1 MKVSIYIILLA
12 MLAVCSGCAHKHVV
26 VSMNVPN
33 KGDIAIKTKYRYKV
47 ENLKSVQLSAYQ
59 PDVFDISGIPI
70 IVKEKFKRGKSSG
83 NWTFLLSIFSLTI
96 LPVVESQHI
105 DSQWSISLGNE
116 DSVLATVESCEY
128 CGYSFSMLS
137 PLALLFHWGK
147 RTCFRGCKI
156 YDDHSFGDTSLS
168 INSSLKNEPLAYSL
182 AVKLKELEDSGK
194 INEQVV
200 AKTFSQYNL
209 SKISERQRAVEK
221 SIQKKMGETVQD
233 AKGSQQT
240 FDIVRLERED
250 GRDFAYR
257 FKLASKS
264 SDRISLAD
272 YNTIRTAFRSS
283 IKEHYLLEH
292 PDLNPRTLVVDYPE
306 YALKNGQIVGRAVV
320 LTISAESIRY
330 DSATRRGRLAVRIN
344 VNQLEETRQ
353 WIRNNICDLAMEAKK
368 RDGDGL
374 PVGTRFYTESET
386 MNEDGILVV
395 DFKTE

>member
-1 MKVSIYIILLA
+1 M
-12 MLAVCSGCAHKHVV
+12 
-26 VSMNVPN
+26 
-33 KGDIAIKTKYRYKV
+33 
-47 ENLKSVQLSAYQ
+47 
-59 PDVFDISGIPI
+59 
-70 IVKEKFKRGKSSG
+70 
-83 NWTFLLSIFSLTI
+83 SIFSLNI
-96 LPVVESQHI
+96 LPIVESKHI
-105 DSQWSISLGNE
+105 DSQWIISLGNE

-147 RTCFRGCKI
+147 RTCFKGCKI
-156 YDDHSFGDTSLS
+156 YDGHRFGDISFSLS
-168 INSSLKNEPLAYSL
+168 IDSSLINEPLAYSL
-182 AVKLKELEDSGK
+182 AVKLKELEDSGI

-200 AKTFSQYNL
+200 AKAFSQYNL
-209 SKISERQRAVEK
+209 SKISERQRTVEK
-221 SIQKKMGETVQD
+221 SRQKKMGETVQD
-233 AKGSQQT
+233 AKGSQHT
-240 FDIVRLERED
+240 FDIVRLEREE
-250 GRDFAYR
+250 GRDFAYS
-257 FKLASKS
+257 FVLASKS

-283 IKEHYLLEH
+283 IKEHYLLGH
-292 PDLNPRTLVVDYPE
+292 PDLNPRSLVVDFPE

-353 WIRNNICDLAMEAKK
+353 WIRNNICDLAMEARK